1 LITYAYSLPSEVEA
15 KALAALH
22 GVNGP
27 VGGTRTVGLG
37 DGVALGLALEVGEG
51 LVVSDG
57 LGVGAA
63 TAGLTKRASA
73 KEDAATM
80 PAEILK

>member
-1 LITYAYSLPSEVEA
+1 M
-15 KALAALH
+15 AALH

-27 VGGTRTVGLG
+27 VGATRKVVLG
-37 DGVALGLALEVGEG
+37 DGVAVGLALEVGEG

-63 TAGLTKRASA
+63 TAGLTKSASA